1 MNVRVIAVALIAL
14 LVPAAS
20 CTQQHVKNQRR
31 RLGEELPATLE
42 APTKYEGTAR
52 TAKVRVW
59 ADAEYRAQ
67 NVRWKHG
74 FGDELDY
81 ANQLLEPMLGIR
93 LEAEFKEWERHA
105 PNASLRETAAELAA
119 LDPGDDV
126 TWVFGLTSALPLVS
140 SSTDELGVAEV
151 LGTHIVLRGFSDG
164 AERKAFARAFPD
176 LEDDEREEVHDAR
189 RRHKQ
194 TVLLVHELAHTLG
207 ALHETDPAWIMHPAY
222 RPEQASISD
231 RNREL
236 MLIALDDKLRPRELR
251 DPTATSEKL
260 LTAIETADWG
270 GWVAIEKE
278 QLVNELRAE
287 VEAARAGQ
295 TASPVPAAAV
305 NQYMRAKKLATE
317 GHHQDALYELEPI
330 LAAYPGNAAIR
341 LLACTIHLAASGPKD
356 EKALEVCAKAADLA
370 PGDPSPYIAVA
381 ALLATGGDTA
391 GARDQLVLAEARI
404 ANLAA
409 SAPEAWIQVASMYQA
424 MGALTWAED
433 AAARSGIADHPI
445 LVWASSVRARYG
457 VPRDGKKFK
466 ITPESE
472 PELVMAVRGI
482 LDLVYADKLDDA
494 ARATKKAEKRW
505 PGAPG
510 VLAARCDLE
519 MRQKKEAAAK
529 KTCRKAIAAYDGAA
543 WAHYLLGILILRGK
557 DTDAGIASL
566 RAATAAD
573 PELTQAWRALAKA
586 YARKKDQA
594 ALDELRQ
601 TYQQRFGQPLP
612 E

>member
-1 MNVRVIAVALIAL
+1 VNVRVLAVIGMTAIAL
-14 LVPAAS
+14 S

-42 APTKYEGTAR
+42 APTKYEGTVR

-67 NVRWKHG
+67 NVRWTRG

-93 LEAEFKEWERHA
+93 LEAEYKEWDRHA
-105 PNASLRETAAELAA
+105 PNASLRETAAELAL

-151 LGTHIVLRGFSDG
+151 LGGHIVLRGFSDG
-164 AERKAFARAFPD
+164 AERKAFANAFPD
-176 LEDDEREEVHDAR
+176 LEPEEREEVHDAR

-207 ALHETDPAWIMHPAY
+207 ALHETDPGWIMHPAY

-236 MLIALDDKLRPRELR
+236 MLIALDDRLRPKELR
-251 DPTATSEKL
+251 EPLATAEKL
-260 LTAIETADWG
+260 MTAIETADWG
-270 GWVAIEKE
+270 GWIAPEKE
-278 QLVNELRAE
+278 QMVTELRAE
-287 VEAARAGQ
+287 IEAARSGQ
-295 TASPVPAAAV
+295 TASPVPAAAA
-305 NQYMRAKKLATE
+305 NQYMRARRLADE
-317 GHHQDALYELEPI
+317 GKHQDALYELEPI
-330 LAAYPGNAAIR
+330 IAAYPGNAAIR
-341 LLACTIHLAASGPKD
+341 MLACSVHLAMSGPKD
-356 EKALEVCAKAADLA
+356 EAALAVCAKAADLA
-370 PGDPSPYIAVA
+370 PGDPSPYIMVA
-381 ALLATGGDTA
+381 SLLATAGDPA
-391 GARDQLVLAEARI
+391 GARAQLLLAEARI
-404 ANLAA
+404 GNLPSGGAD
-409 SAPEAWIQVASMYQA
+409 AWIQVAAMYQA
-424 MGALTWAED
+424 MGAVTWAED
-433 AAARSGIADHPI
+433 AAAKSGIADHPI
-445 LVWASSVRARYG
+445 LAWASQVRARYG

-466 ITPESE
+466 ITPENE
-472 PELVMAVRGI
+472 PLVVGTVRGI
-482 LDLVYADKLDDA
+482 LDLVYAGKLDDA
-494 ARATKKAEKRW
+494 AREAKKAEKKW

-510 VLAARCDLE
+510 ILAARCDLE

-529 KTCRKAIAAYDGAA
+529 KTCKKAIAAYDGAA
-543 WAHYLLGILILRGK
+543 WAHYLLGILILKGK

-573 PELTQAWRALAKA
+573 PELTQAWRALGKA
-586 YARKKDQA
+586 YARKKDRA

-601 TYQQRFGQPLP
+601 SYQTRFGRPLP